1 MKVKNTET
9 TIEITPYV
17 THEEEKIKKN
27 YTKYLVLSLPFYK
40 K

>member
-17 THEEEKIKKN
+17 THEEEKIKKFTQN
-27 YTKYLVLSLPFYK
+27 I
-40 K
+40 